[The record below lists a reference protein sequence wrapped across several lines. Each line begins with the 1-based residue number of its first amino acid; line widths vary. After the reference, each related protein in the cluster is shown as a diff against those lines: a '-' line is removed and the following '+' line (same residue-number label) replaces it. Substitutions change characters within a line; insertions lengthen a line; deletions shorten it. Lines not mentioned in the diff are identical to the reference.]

1 MHRERSWRYDPAM
14 LTSGTPDIRA
24 SIGESERTLQITF
37 GDRSRLATYKTYL
50 PEQDLLLPPSL
61 RDWLPEN
68 HLAYCVSDVVEQLD
82 LSAIESVYEE
92 EDRGQPPYHP
102 RMMTKMLVYGYCV
115 GVFSSR
121 RIQKRLVE
129 DVAFRV
135 LAAGNQPDFRT
146 IADFRKLH
154 LKALE
159 GLFQQVL
166 RLVLEVGALKLGR
179 VALDG
184 SKVKANAS
192 KHKAMSYGRMGE
204 TEKRLREEVRKLLKQ
219 AEATDEEED
228 KRYGRERQG
237 DELPEELQRRET
249 RIARIQE
256 AKKALEERARE
267 KAESENKDGQEAKPE
282 SKAQYNF
289 TDPESRILKGPDGF
303 VQGYNTQVGV
313 EALFQLVVGQTVTQA
328 ANDKQQVVP
337 LIEAIEE
344 QSGQR
349 PKEVLADSGYCSEEN
364 LKYLAKRR
372 MAGFI
377 ATEKQKH
384 GERNEPCKRGPIPKD
399 ASRVERMKR
408 KLKTKVGAAVYARR
422 KCMVE
427 PVFGQIKQA
436 RGFRQ
441 FLLRGLHKVR
451 GEWALICM
459 THNLLKFHKICYG

>member
-1 MHRERSWRYDPAM
+1 MAK
-14 LTSGTPDIRA
+14 
-24 SIGESERTLQITF
+24 
-37 GDRSRLATYKTYL
+37 TYKTYL

-68 HLAYCVSDVVEQLD
+68 HLAYCVSDVVDQLD

-102 RMMTKMLVYGYCV
+102 RMMTKILVYGYCV

-146 IADFRKLH
+146 ISDFRKLH
-154 LKALE
+154 LKAME
-159 GLFQQVL
+159 ELFQQVL
-166 RLVLEVGALKLGR
+166 RLVLEVGALKLGS

-192 KHKAMSYGRMGE
+192 KHKAMSYGRME
-204 TEKRLREEVRKLLKQ
+204 EAEKRLRKEVQELLKR
-219 AEATDEEED
+219 AEAVDEEED

-237 DELPEELQRRET
+237 EELPEELQRRET

-267 KAESENKDGQEAKPE
+267 KAESENKDRKEAKPE
-282 SKAQYNF
+282 PKAQYNF
-289 TDPESRILKGPDGF
+289 TDPESRIMKGSDGF
-303 VQGYNTQVGV
+303 VQGYNTQVAV
-313 EALFQLVVGQTVTQA
+313 ERLFQLVVGQTVTQA
-328 ANDKQQVVP
+328 ANDKQQMVP
-337 LIEAIEE
+337 LIEAIQE

-349 PKEVLADSGYCSEEN
+349 PAEVLTDSGYCSEEN

-372 MAGFI
+372 MKGFV

-384 GERNEPCKRGPIPKD
+384 GEPSEPCKRGPLPKD
-399 ASRVERMKR
+399 ASRVERMDR

-441 FLLRGLHKVR
+441 FLLRGLEKVR

>member
-1 MHRERSWRYDPAM
+1 MAK
-14 LTSGTPDIRA
+14 
-24 SIGESERTLQITF
+24 
-37 GDRSRLATYKTYL
+37 TYKTYL

-68 HLAYCVSDVVEQLD
+68 HLAYCVSDVVDQLD

-102 RMMTKMLVYGYCV
+102 RMMTKILVYGYCV

-154 LKALE
+154 LQALE
-159 GLFQQVL
+159 ALFQQVL

-184 SKVKANAS
+184 SKVKAHAS

-219 AEATDEEED
+219 AEVVDEEED

-237 DELPEELQRRET
+237 EELPEELQRRET

-256 AKKALEERARE
+256 AKKALEERARA
-267 KAESENKDGQEAKPE
+267 KADSENKDGQEAKPE
-282 SKAQYNF
+282 PKAQYNF
-289 TDPESRILKGPDGF
+289 TDPESRILKGSDGF
-303 VQGYNTQVGV
+303 VQGYNTQVAV
-313 EALFQLVVGQTVTQA
+313 EPLFQL
-328 ANDKQQVVP
+328 
-337 LIEAIEE
+337 
-344 QSGQR
+344 
-349 PKEVLADSGYCSEEN
+349 AD
-364 LKYLAKRR
+364 RD
-372 MAGFI
+372 
-377 ATEKQKH
+377 T
-384 GERNEPCKRGPIPKD
+384 
-399 ASRVERMKR
+399 SR
-408 KLKTKVGAAVYARR
+408 
-422 KCMVE
+422 
-427 PVFGQIKQA
+427 Q
-436 RGFRQ
+436 
-441 FLLRGLHKVR
+441 
-451 GEWALICM
+451 
-459 THNLLKFHKICYG
+459 

>member
-1 MHRERSWRYDPAM
+1 MAK
-14 LTSGTPDIRA
+14 
-24 SIGESERTLQITF
+24 
-37 GDRSRLATYKTYL
+37 TYKTYL

-61 RDWLPEN
+61 RQWLPEN
-68 HLAYCVSDVVEQLD
+68 HLAYCVSDVVDQLD

-102 RMMTKMLVYGYCV
+102 RMMVKILVYSYCV
-115 GVFSSR
+115 GVFSTR
-121 RIQKRLVE
+121 RMEKRLVE

-135 LAAGNQPDFRT
+135 LAAGNEPDFRT
-146 IADFRKLH
+146 LADFRKNH

-159 GLFQQVL
+159 ELFQQVL
-166 RLVLEVGALKLGR
+166 RLALEVGALKLGR

-192 KHKAMSYGRMGE
+192 KHKAMSYGRMEE
-204 TEKRLREEVRKLLKQ
+204 TEKRLRKEVRELLKQ
-219 AEATDEEED
+219 AEAVDEEED

-237 DELPEELQRRET
+237 EELPEELQRRET
-249 RIARIQE
+249 RIARIRE

-267 KAESENKDGQEAKPE
+267 KAESEKKDDQEAKPE

-289 TDPESRILKGPDGF
+289 TDPESRILKGSDAF
-303 VQGYNTQVGV
+303 VQGYNTQVAV
-313 EALFQLVVGQTVTQA
+313 EPTLQLIVGQRVTQA
-328 ANDKQQVVP
+328 ANDKQQMVP
-337 LIEAIEE
+337 LIEVVQE
-344 QSGQR
+344 QSGQK
-349 PKEVLADSGYCSEEN
+349 PEEVLADSGYCSEEN

-372 MAGFI
+372 MEGFV

-384 GERNEPCKRGPIPKD
+384 GERNEPCKRGPLPKG

-408 KLKTKVGAAVYARR
+408 KLQTKVGAAVYASR
-422 KCMVE
+422 KYIVE

-441 FLLRGLHKVR
+441 FLLRGLEKVR
-451 GEWALICM
+451 GEWALVCM
-459 THNLLKFHKICYG
+459 THNLLKFHKLCYG